1 MPRVLLDTHSFLWF
15 VTEDPKL
22 SAAAERIIAEGGN
35 EPILSAA
42 CVWEIA
48 IKVSIGRLPIPAP
61 LDSFIPEQLRINR
74 ISLLPIELRHLF
86 EIPRMPLHHRD
97 PYDRLLI
104 AQAIVEGLPV
114 LTADPAFDK
123 YPIQRL
129 W

>member
-1 MPRVLLDTHSFLWF
+1 MARMLLDTHSFLWF
-15 VTEDPKL
+15 VTEDAKL
-22 SAAAERIIAEGGN
+22 SAVAERLIADAAN

-61 LDSFIPEQLRINR
+61 IESFIPEQLRINR
-74 ISLLPIELRHLF
+74 ISLLPIELKHLF
-86 EIPRMPLHHRD
+86 EITRMPLHHRD
-97 PYDRLLI
+97 PFDRMLI

-114 LTADPAFDK
+114 VGADPAFDK

>member
-1 MPRVLLDTHSFLWF
+1 MQRVLLDTHSFLWF

-22 SAAAERIIAEGGN
+22 SAVAQRVIAEGGN
-35 EPILSAA
+35 EPILSVA

-74 ISLLPIELRHLF
+74 ISLLPIELKHLF
-86 EIPRMPLHHRD
+86 EVTRIPLHHRD
-97 PYDRLLI
+97 PFDRMII

-114 LTADPAFDK
+114 LSADPAFDK

>member
-15 VTEDPKL
+15 VTEDRKL
-22 SAAAERIIAEGGN
+22 SAVAQRVIAEGGN

-42 CVWEIA
+42 CVWEIG
-48 IKVSIGRLPIPAP
+48 IKVSIGRLPIPEP

-74 ISLLPIELRHLF
+74 ISLLPIELRHIF
-86 EIPRMPLHHRD
+86 EMTRLPLHHRD
-97 PYDRLLI
+97 PFDRLLI
-104 AQAIVEGLPV
+104 AQALVEGLPV
-114 LTADPAFDK
+114 VSADPAFDN

>member
-1 MPRVLLDTHSFLWF
+1 LDTHSFLWF

-22 SAAAERIIAEGGN
+22 SAVAQRVIAEGGN

-42 CVWEIA
+42 CVWEIG

-74 ISLLPIELRHLF
+74 ISLLPIELRHIF
-86 EIPRMPLHHRD
+86 EMTRLPLHHRD
-97 PYDRLLI
+97 PFDRLLI

-114 LTADPAFDK
+114 VSADPAFDN
-123 YPIQRL
+123 YPIQRI